1 MKSNWYNGL
10 LQIRRKEGQER
21 VSDTLKKLLV
31 LQCFTYRKG
40 ITSRSRTKRGS
51 TRLTGKSD
59 NEMSIKL
66 IVNSQTFY
74 KSANLPY
81 FCTRNT
87 KCL

>member
-10 LQIRRKEGQER
+10 LQIRRKER

-31 LQCFTYRKG
+31 LQCFTCRKG

-59 NEMSIKL
+59 NEMSINREFTDFL
-66 IVNSQTFY
+66 
-74 KSANLPY
+74 
-81 FCTRNT
+81 
-87 KCL
+87 